1 MKTLTIK
8 DLARTEQLDSGAMAQ
23 VRGGFSMYS
32 PSYLAAYSPGY
43 KAGKLSYTPSFDS
56 SIDATQTLLQQQS
69 VATATANGSAFISGV
84 HVNSDVNQHGE
95 NKVIG

>member
-8 DLARTEQLDSGAMAQ
+8 DLARTGELDSRAMAL
-23 VRGGFSMYS
+23 VTGGYSMVS

-43 KAGKLSYTPSFDS
+43 KAGNLSYTPSFDS
-56 SIDATQTLLQQQS
+56 SIDATQSLFQQQS
-69 VATATANGSAFISGV
+69 VATATANGSAFVGGV